1 MSVAVHSCTLCLRFL
16 VIAVDGVALTVVAC
30 NQD

>member
-1 MSVAVHSCTLCLRFL
+1 MSVAVHSCTLWLRFL
-16 VIAVDGVALTVVAC
+16 VIAVDGVALTVVSC